1 MRRASLLLVSS
12 YIAIHL
18 LTFPHST
25 SIQYEVVARATME
38 ANDSSIEGG
47 TVRATMKSPICKIV
61 ILILHMA
68 LFLSP
73 LMRRHVRRGKRE
85 EEKNV
90 RKKEKVSATAVE
102 REVKKRDYLIRNIVI
117 RSEVQGVM

>member
-1 MRRASLLLVSS
+1 MSS

-25 SIQYEVVARATME
+25 SIQYEVVARATMK
-38 ANDSSIEGG
+38 ANDSSIEGE

-61 ILILHMA
+61 ILTLHMA

-73 LMRRHVRRGKRE
+73 LMRRHVRRGKRGRE
-85 EEKNV
+85 EC
-90 RKKEKVSATAVE
+90 KKEEVSATAVE
-102 REVKKRDYLIRNIVI
+102 REVKKRDVPNKKHRNKK
-117 RSEVQGVM
+117 